1 MTNSTMD
8 TQNWSGNRIRTCLSK
23 AETPKGDI
31 TLWEYLRRCLSVFHS
46 KNRIQYPDCYFLV
59 SSECYIVVVQF
70 ITAETISYI
79 EVVSLLKNNEYI
91 V

>member
-1 MTNSTMD
+1 MGVFVPLLVGVSFPKPNT
-8 TQNWSGNRIRTCLSK
+8 LSR
-23 AETPKGDI
+23 
-31 TLWEYLRRCLSVFHS
+31 LL
-46 KNRIQYPDCYFLV
+46 FLV
-59 SSECYIVVVQF
+59 SSERYIVVVQF